1 MRKIIAAAA
10 VAIALSGCAAF
21 KAIEAGQSFAITQ
34 NEVDT
39 ARNGYD
45 AAFLAPLK
53 NYRALGY
60 CATGAVIT
68 VAHPCADRG
77 VTDKLRS
84 ADKSVEAEFDALQA
98 QINAGNMTGLGA
110 AYTALQTSI
119 TNAEQLAL
127 SLGVK

>member
-1 MRKIIAAAA
+1 MKHLWLLL
-10 VAIALSGCAAF
+10 VLALPGCAAF
-21 KAIEAGQSFAITQ
+21 QAIKTGQSFALTQ
-34 NEVDT
+34 NELDT

-53 NYRALGY
+53 NYRTLGY

-68 VAHPCADRG
+68 VARPCADRG
-77 VTDKLRS
+77 VVAKLRS
-84 ADKSVEAEFDALQA
+84 ADKSVEAEFSGLQD
-98 QINAGNMTGLGA
+98 QIDSGNATGLGA

-127 SLGVK
+127 SLGVR